1 VILSMFVMRS
11 RLPLTFINLF
21 KILQDMQLWKML
33 GRKVNNLGRVVDG
46 ERNISMGAQ
55 KAGLNGKGA
64 GLSGQDELQSF
75 FAEAQVRDEKVSKV
89 PAKGTIMSFFAKQK
103 QKIPQSS
110 SKVPN
115 NISKESATKLSKSSQ
130 KTCIFGNPSKENPT
144 MIEWDCEACTFHNK
158 QRQHFSDSM
167 ACEICGA
174 QHTEVIGIDDR
185 DIPSRK
191 VTPSS
196 LRKGEI
202 SQSLIA
208 HQTNQLIKPSKPE
221 IVTIDGMEEE
231 QRIDV
236 VPRKLDSSLK
246 NPIILCDV
254 PEEASSSRKKRKVN
268 HRQPQSKP
276 VSTIVF
282 PISNQD
288 RSKAKSTTL
297 LSFSVSKNSG
307 RITVHFSESG
317 ESSLTNF
324 QVENI
329 VTKETVDLLM
339 EAQLSRNYNA
349 IPSINLVYDQS
360 ALSKGKQTNL
370 FKISYI
376 VGPITISQKFQ
387 TLFHFE

>member
-1 VILSMFVMRS
+1 
-11 RLPLTFINLF
+11 
-21 KILQDMQLWKML
+21 MQLWKML

-55 KAGLNGKGA
+55 KAGLNGKGV
-64 GLSGQDELQSF
+64 GVSGQDELQSF
-75 FAEAQVRDEKVSKV
+75 FAEAQVSEEKVSKV
-89 PAKGTIMSFFAKQK
+89 PVKGTIMSFFVKQK

-115 NISKESATKLSKSSQ
+115 STRKESATKLSKSTEKPS
-130 KTCIFGNPSKENPT
+130 IFGKPSKQNPK

-158 QRQHFSDSM
+158 QRQNSSDSM

-174 QHTEVIGIDDR
+174 QHIEVIEVDDR

-191 VTPSS
+191 VTPGS
-196 LRKGEI
+196 LRKGELP
-202 SQSLIA
+202 QSSIA
-208 HQTNQLIKPSKPE
+208 HRTNELIKLSKAE
-221 IVTIDGMEEE
+221 IVTIDGMEKE

-236 VPRKLDSSLK
+236 IPRKLDSSLK

-254 PEEASSSRKKRKVN
+254 SSPRKKPKVN
-268 HRQPQSKP
+268 HRQTQSKTLSTFDSP
-276 VSTIVF
+276 VS
-282 PISNQD
+282 NEA
-288 RSKAKSTTL
+288 KATTL

-324 QVENI
+324 QVETI

-339 EAQLSRNYNA
+339 EARLSRNFNA
-349 IPSINLVYDQS
+349 MPSIKLAYNQS
-360 ALSKGKQTNL
+360 ALSKGKHQINL
-370 FKISYI
+370 FKIFSV
-376 VGPITISQKFQ
+376 VGSITISQSR
-387 TLFHFE
+387 L

>member
-1 VILSMFVMRS
+1 
-11 RLPLTFINLF
+11 
-21 KILQDMQLWKML
+21 MQLWKML

-75 FAEAQVRDEKVSKV
+75 FAEAQVSEEKVSKV
-89 PAKGTIMSFFAKQK
+89 PVKGTIMSFFAKQK

-115 NISKESATKLSKSSQ
+115 DIRKESATKLSKSFQ
-130 KTCIFGNPSKENPT
+130 KPCIFGKPLKQNPK

-174 QHTEVIGIDDR
+174 QHTEVIEIDDR
-185 DIPSRK
+185 EIPSRK
-191 VTPSS
+191 VTPGS
-196 LRKGEI
+196 LRKGELP
-202 SQSLIA
+202 QSSIA
-208 HQTNQLIKPSKPE
+208 HRTNQLIKSSKPD
-221 IVTIDGMEEE
+221 IVTIDEIEKE

-246 NPIILCDV
+246 SPIILCDV
-254 PEEASSSRKKRKVN
+254 PEEASSPRKKRKVN
-268 HRQPQSKP
+268 HRQPQSKT
-276 VSTIVF
+276 VSTIDSPVL
-282 PISNQD
+282 NKD
-288 RSKAKSTTL
+288 ESKAKSTTL

-307 RITVHFSESG
+307 RITVHFSDSG

-329 VTKETVDLLM
+329 MTKETVDLLM
-339 EAQLSRNYNA
+339 EARLSRNYNA
-349 IPSINLVYDQS
+349 IPSIKLAYNQS
-360 ALSKGKQTNL
+360 ALSKGKKSIL
-370 FKISYI
+370 FKNSYI
-376 VGPITISQKFQ
+376 VGPITISQSRF
-387 TLFHFE
+387 